1 MVLLL
6 IRGDNYEKIKN
17 ALADIHRHA
26 KLTIIGK
33 PKIMVPEAAD
43 EILKYILGNIK
54 KPCKKACLIKIEE
67 NAPRA
72 IDKIRK
78 IHPPAHIIVISE
90 RHEPYPYLIED
101 FPKMPP
107 LKGYYKS
114 KYGEDENNKKK
125 NEKLLKER
133 KVSKFSSMQGKSKL
147 NIKNQRTNAKT
158 KNKR

>member
-43 EILKYILGNIK
+43 EILKYILGSIK
-54 KPCKKACLIKIEE
+54 KPCKKACLVKIEE

-90 RHEPYPYLIED
+90 RHEPYLYLMED

-107 LKGYYKS
+107 LKGYYKG
-114 KYGEDENNKKK
+114 KGGEDEKGEDNKT
-125 NEKLLKER
+125 
-133 KVSKFSSMQGKSKL
+133 KFKKSKP
-147 NIKNQRTNAKT
+147 KKV
-158 KNKR
+158 KNKMNKM

>member
-1 MVLLL
+1 MDTIEKKHGEIMVLLL

-43 EILKYILGNIK
+43 EILKYILGSIK
-54 KPCKKACLIKIEE
+54 KPCKKACLVKIEE

-90 RHEPYPYLIED
+90 RHEPYPYLMED

-107 LKGYYKS
+107 LKGYYKGKGEEDEEKDKDKTKKFERS
-114 KYGEDENNKKK
+114 KYKKSKIKSKNKNKK
-125 NEKLLKER
+125 
-133 KVSKFSSMQGKSKL
+133 
-147 NIKNQRTNAKT
+147 
-158 KNKR
+158 